1 MREQVREPI
10 GMNERPRTW
19 TFEEWV
25 EVHDE
30 ELWAEYHEHGAC
42 YDQDYETWLER
53 RFQAWLHCRRRHA

>member
-1 MREQVREPI
+1 
-10 GMNERPRTW
+10 MNENPGAL

-30 ELWAEYHEHGAC
+30 ELWAEYHERGAC

-53 RFQAWLHCRRRHA
+53 RFQAWLHCRRRQS